1 MQLTKGRGLAD
12 VSLPNPSC
20 RMALGWT
27 CVINEICFGLLPEP
41 TFDCKFIHIQ
51 FFPLAQRTYR
61 TRWRS
66 DRTRTEMC
74 SDPRDTRTYG
84 ESECVAGMF
93 RSQFCSKI
101 YWPYACN
108 LDSKTEGEIICT
120 EESHL
125 PRRCRSK
132 SGEHVS
138 FDYWLWQRRRHED
151 LLADWILSLHFGTQE
166 RLFQQFI
173 INDHRLY
180 K

>member
-1 MQLTKGRGLAD
+1 MFRFLTLLAW
-12 VSLPNPSC
+12 
-20 RMALGWT
+20 MALGWT

-138 FDYWLWQRRRHED
+138 FDYWLYGDDGDTRTFW
-151 LLADWILSLHFGTQE
+151 LAGSWVYTLAHRSACSNSSLSMT
-166 RLFQQFI
+166 I
-173 INDHRLY
+173 DCINKGSNIRQ
-180 K
+180 